1 MVNDKNVTKEKKME
15 IVFYLLVNQS
25 FSIKVKQVWSIYQG
39 DKGLLYKIPNACAL
53 TDQYSI
59 LSRFT

>member
-1 MVNDKNVTKEKKME
+1 MVNGKNVTKKKKME

-25 FSIKVKQVWSIYQG
+25 FSIKVKQVWSLPRRQRLIN
-39 DKGLLYKIPNACAL
+39 KIPNACAL

>member
-25 FSIKVKQVWSIYQG
+25 FSIKVKQVWSLPRRQRLIV
-39 DKGLLYKIPNACAL
+39 
-53 TDQYSI
+53 
-59 LSRFT
+59 

>member
-1 MVNDKNVTKEKKME
+1 MVNDKNVSKEKKKWKSY
-15 IVFYLLVNQS
+15 FTCWLTNRLVSRLNRCGH
-25 FSIKVKQVWSIYQG
+25 YQG